1 MKALR
6 IILPAFLLVLFSCA
20 NAQMKSTEASDSNT
34 ISVYYFHFERRCS
47 TCLEVEKTT
56 AESLNKLYPE
66 EMKNKTIT
74 FASINLDDDANT
86 ALANQ
91 LKVGGQTLLFIKG
104 EKQKDLTNKAFMYV
118 GDNNAKF
125 EAAIQETIN
134 SL

>member
-1 MKALR
+1 MKTLR
-6 IILPAFLLVLFSCA
+6 IILPVFLLALFSCA
-20 NAQMKSTEASDSNT
+20 NAQMKPTEVSNSNN
-34 ISVYYFHFERRCS
+34 ISVYYFHFERRCA